1 MGFNIDNTHIISLL
15 HIIDYIIPHL
25 VPNCKKIL
33 SNPQGGIAKI
43 IGAFT
48 QTTLL
53 FYKKPAAVRDRWFSL
68 LIHDILDHFAR

>member
-43 IGAFT
+43 IGGFI
-48 QTTLL
+48 QN
-53 FYKKPAAVRDRWFSL
+53 KW
-68 LIHDILDHFAR
+68 